1 MMIKF
6 PGRLALIVVTL
17 TMLSGCADTQSDPTQ
32 NTAEVPVTPTTET
45 SVSPNQHLAE
55 TPLYKAA
62 ESNDV
67 ARIKQLLAEG
77 ADIDLAAG
85 KDQETP
91 LHRAITRGS
100 TEAAKILIESG
111 ANINK
116 PRSDGQTPLEMAGVR
131 NRTEVLLFLGQTPTT
146 EASVSPKQQLA
157 ETPLYKAAERNDVNL
172 IKQLLADGADIDLA
186 AGRDQETPLH
196 RAITRGSTEAAKIL
210 IESGAN
216 INQPRSDGQTPLE
229 MARVRNRTKILLLLK
244 DPSLQPENQ

>member
-6 PGRLALIVVTL
+6 PGRLTLILGTL

-32 NTAEVPVTPTTET
+32 NTAEASVTPTTET
-45 SVSPNQHLAE
+45 SVSPNQQLAE

-67 ARIKQLLAEG
+67 KRIKQLLAEG

-85 KDQETP
+85 K
-91 LHRAITRGS
+91 
-100 TEAAKILIESG
+100 
-111 ANINK
+111 
-116 PRSDGQTPLEMAGVR
+116 
-131 NRTEVLLFLGQTPTT
+131 
-146 EASVSPKQQLA
+146 
-157 ETPLYKAAERNDVNL
+157 
-172 IKQLLADGADIDLA
+172 
-186 AGRDQETPLH
+186 DQETPLH

-244 DPSLQPENQ
+244 DPPLQLENQ

>member
-6 PGRLALIVVTL
+6 PGRLTLIVVTL

-111 ANINK
+111 ADINQ
-116 PRSDGQTPLEMAGVR
+116 PRRDGQTPLEMAR
-131 NRTEVLLFLGQTPTT
+131 LCNRTEILVLLDQTPTT
-146 EASVSPKQQLA
+146 EVSLSSNQELA

-216 INQPRSDGQTPLE
+216 INQPRSDGQTPLD
-229 MARVRNRTKILLLLK
+229 MARVRNRTQILLLLN
-244 DPSLQPENQ
+244 DPPFQPDNQ